1 MKLQLTSLMRH
12 RFLIAVLAA
21 LAFLVPGV
29 FANDRTKAPQSA
41 ARAKKIKPYKAQK
54 IKPYKAQK
62 INRKSNRIR

>member
-1 MKLQLTSLMRH
+1 MKLQLTSVMRH

-29 FANDRTKAPQSA
+29 FAKDRTKAPQSA
-41 ARAKKIKPYKAQK
+41 ARAKSKPYKAQK
-54 IKPYKAQK
+54 IKRYKATK